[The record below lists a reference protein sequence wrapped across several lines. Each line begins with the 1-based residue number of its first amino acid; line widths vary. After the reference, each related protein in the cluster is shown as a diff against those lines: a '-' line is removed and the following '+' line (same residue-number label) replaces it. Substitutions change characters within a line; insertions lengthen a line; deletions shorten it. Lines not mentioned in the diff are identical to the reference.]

1 MVIIS
6 EYYLERLKKIKVQ
19 KDLIERSL
27 LKEGSYPDKQYV
39 KQLVDNIGTRLAI
52 LDYINVEAGE
62 TVNIDKINNDMYAV
76 YQDLK
81 ILYSIVAELANDK
94 YIKLEAYINGYLN
107 TIEELADRADKHAV
121 QSIESTALNAQT
133 VYYTN
138 QLPSARYRNSD
149 VIISLGSIMCSPQSK
164 IIGYV
169 EGDGFDNDK
178 AVFSIGSHNITPYPV
193 NNSYFKSGGTVQR
206 NTYTYAVTDND
217 LIAGASRF
225 KIPIESLSA
234 QEHYHYDIYGGRD
247 MIYKKND
254 TGIAVTDYRQEFNKE
269 TESVTSYS
277 FYLTDA
283 TKINF
288 EFSNT
293 PIKTS
298 FTEYANTSLK
308 RNDITKFEFTID
320 KDTAFSFSTDGSTFA
335 TKETS
340 AINNN
345 SLYVAN
351 NTKARDFTI
360 YEYQPG
366 KKVNYDNVTLR
377 IYNVNQSEFHIDM
390 IAIKEINDLNINQR
404 V

>member
-62 TVNIDKINNDMYAV
+62 TVDIDKINNDMYAV

-81 ILYSIVAELANDK
+81 ILYSIVAELANNK
-94 YIKLEAYINGYLN
+94 YIKLEAYVNGYLN

-178 AVFSIGSHNITPYPV
+178 AVFSIGSNNITPYPI

-206 NTYTYAVTDND
+206 NTYTYAVTDSD

-225 KIPIESLSA
+225 KIQI
-234 QEHYHYDIYGGRD
+234 GR
-247 MIYKKND
+247 
-254 TGIAVTDYRQEFNKE
+254 AHV
-269 TESVTSYS
+269 
-277 FYLTDA
+277 
-283 TKINF
+283 
-288 EFSNT
+288 
-293 PIKTS
+293 
-298 FTEYANTSLK
+298 
-308 RNDITKFEFTID
+308 
-320 KDTAFSFSTDGSTFA
+320 
-335 TKETS
+335 
-340 AINNN
+340 
-345 SLYVAN
+345 
-351 NTKARDFTI
+351 
-360 YEYQPG
+360 
-366 KKVNYDNVTLR
+366 
-377 IYNVNQSEFHIDM
+377 
-390 IAIKEINDLNINQR
+390 
-404 V
+404 

>member
-1 MVIIS
+1 M
-6 EYYLERLKKIKVQ
+6 
-19 KDLIERSL
+19 
-27 LKEGSYPDKQYV
+27 
-39 KQLVDNIGTRLAI
+39 
-52 LDYINVEAGE
+52 
-62 TVNIDKINNDMYAV
+62 
-76 YQDLK
+76 
-81 ILYSIVAELANDK
+81 
-94 YIKLEAYINGYLN
+94 
-107 TIEELADRADKHAV
+107 
-121 QSIESTALNAQT
+121 
-133 VYYTN
+133 
-138 QLPSARYRNSD
+138 
-149 VIISLGSIMCSPQSK
+149 
-164 IIGYV
+164 
-169 EGDGFDNDK
+169 
-178 AVFSIGSHNITPYPV
+178 FSIGSHNITPYPV

-206 NTYTYAVTDND
+206 NTYTYAITNND

-225 KIPIESLSA
+225 KIPIESLLA
-234 QEHYHYDIYGGRD
+234 QEYYHYDIYGGRD

-269 TESVTSYS
+269 TESVTNYS

-390 IAIKEINDLNINQR
+390 IAIKEINDMNINQR